1 MFNPG
6 PAAQWPCIAVVGAVV
21 VTGSVTVPS
30 RYRPL
35 FILLFLAAV
44 LLPHTHADP
53 EGALD
58 LQHRYVVTIDLPQ
71 GIVYDLR
78 INLVVPRGLIYSGD
92 SLVVTGASTSPL
104 ERVCF
109 PNDGLQNVQVEWA
122 FGDVDNSADQ
132 DIVINFN
139 LIVANVEGNHNGV
152 TLGNIE
158 AHAMWRDLGNS
169 EYTDRSESDLVK
181 LIEPDMNI
189 MLAASSPTAKVGDE
203 ITYTI
208 SVYHTSTSRA
218 DAFDVNLAQSVP
230 LGMTYSPGSMEI
242 IEGPV
247 GSIDD
252 SIAQELRCHFD
263 KIDKTWLGTRKILV
277 GYKATIDKS
286 AKQGSQL
293 NNVAGL
299 AWASIAGDNPEKR
312 IYSKTAN
319 SSISIIARPPVFNLS
334 MADYPSPVH
343 PGGELTYTF
352 SYRNKGGSALG
363 TAIEAS
369 YDDNIDFIFADPA
382 PDKGTINRW
391 TLGELIGG
399 GSGSIKVI
407 AKVKS
412 SVADGALL
420 VSSAKLSCE
429 GGASAQDNA
438 ITKVLSKAPALLIE
452 KAASDQFIRPGG
464 FLNYTITY
472 QNSGDDKATNVT
484 ITDIIDSTLNFDP
497 ADSIPRPSNVWIDK
511 DGTHLWWN
519 ASILKTE
526 VFEPG
531 GSGIIELRV
540 SMPSMPEHS
549 SFDWVNNN
557 YKIDS
562 DQRQGKFKVLD
573 TAVIHSLYVRK
584 MAEKQV
590 YSPDEAVNY
599 TIIYGNDL
607 AVDAD
612 NAVVTDIL
620 PDAESMEFIEAE
632 PEPTLING
640 NVLVW
645 NVGTIPPKGSGAIL
659 LYGKIKANQSEIKF
673 KSSESVSG
681 QGYVYFDQRLD
692 TAQKPNSLTNYANIT
707 ASYLGVPESDSSTA
721 TIRLADALGTA
732 VKILGHG
739 SGIYSREGETLLL
752 SKNRSIQVKTSL
764 KERYGPS
771 SFTLP
776 KGRSIDYNSKW
787 SEAQSAKNRVTG
799 ASITSAICTL
809 PGLTAIAPSSWTK
822 MAQL

>member
-6 PAAQWPCIAVVGAVV
+6 PAAQWPRIAVVDVVAVT
-21 VTGSVTVPS
+21 VTAAVTVPS
-30 RYRPL
+30 RHRPL

-53 EGALD
+53 VDVPD
-58 LQHRYVVTIDLPQ
+58 LHHRYAVTIDLPKE
-71 GIVYDLR
+71 IVYDLR
-78 INLVVPRGLIYSGD
+78 INLVVPRGLIYNGD
-92 SLVVTGASTSPL
+92 SLEVTGAATNPSESL
-104 ERVCF
+104 SF
-109 PNDGLQNVQVEWA
+109 PNDGLQNVLVEWA
-122 FGDVDNSADQ
+122 FGDVDNSEDR
-132 DIVINFN
+132 DIAINFN

-189 MLAASSPTAKVGDE
+189 MLAASSPTAKAGDE
-203 ITYTI
+203 ITYTV
-208 SVYHTSTSRA
+208 SFYHTSNSRA
-218 DAFDVNLAQSVP
+218 DAFDVNLAQSIP

-242 IEGPV
+242 ISGPV

-252 SIAQELRCHFD
+252 SKAQELRWHFD
-263 KIDKTWLGTRKILV
+263 KIEKTWLGTRKILL

-286 AKQGSQL
+286 TKQGSQL
-293 NNVAGL
+293 NSVAGL
-299 AWASIAGDNPEKR
+299 AWASVAGDNPEKR

-319 SSISIIARPPVFNLS
+319 SSISIIARPPALNLS

-352 SYRNKGGSALG
+352 SYRNKGGNALG

-369 YDDNIDFIFADPA
+369 YDDNIDLIFADPA
-382 PDKGTINRW
+382 PDKGTFNHW

-420 VSSAKLSCE
+420 ISSAKLSCE

-472 QNSGDDKATNVT
+472 QNSGDDKASNVT
-484 ITDIIDSTLNFDP
+484 ITDIIDSNLNFNP
-497 ADSIPRPSNVWIDK
+497 ANSVPRPSNVWIDK

-540 SMPSMPEHS
+540 SMPSIPEHP
-549 SFDWVNNN
+549 SFDWVFNN

-562 DQRQGKFKVLD
+562 DQSQGKFKILD
-573 TAVIHSLYVRK
+573 TPVVHSLFVRK
-584 MAEKQV
+584 KAEKQV
-590 YSPDEAVNY
+590 YSPDETVNF
-599 TIIYGNDL
+599 TIIYGNEL

-612 NAVVTDIL
+612 NAVVIDIL
-620 PDAESMEFIEAE
+620 PDTEFMEFIEAE
-632 PEPTLING
+632 PEPTLIKD
-640 NVLVW
+640 NVLIW
-645 NVGTIPPKGSGAIL
+645 NIGTIPPKGSGTIL
-659 LYGKIKANQSEIKF
+659 LYARVKENHSDIRFKF
-673 KSSESVSG
+673 SESVSG

-707 ASYLGVPESDSSTA
+707 ASYLGVPEFDSSTA
-721 TIRLADALGTA
+721 TVRLADALGT
-732 VKILGHG
+732 
-739 SGIYSREGETLLL
+739 
-752 SKNRSIQVKTSL
+752 
-764 KERYGPS
+764 
-771 SFTLP
+771 
-776 KGRSIDYNSKW
+776 
-787 SEAQSAKNRVTG
+787 
-799 ASITSAICTL
+799 
-809 PGLTAIAPSSWTK
+809 
-822 MAQL
+822 